1 MKGRLVVQSTVSSAV
16 LDYLWLKGSEQ
27 QNMLTCFLQN
37 SCNTHFFIFYFFFL
51 QVDDAS
57 VLQCLFLLKQGR
69 LGRTDCSEKTV
80 VIHTDWTGHYWFE
93 REFLSTLSLLYTIP
107 YQLPF
112 FLKPQAT

>member
-1 MKGRLVVQSTVSSAV
+1 MKSRLVVQSTVSIAV

-37 SCNTHFFIFYFFFL
+37 SCNTHFLFFL

-57 VLQCLFLLKQGR
+57 VLLCLFLLKQDR

-80 VIHTDWTGHYWFE
+80 VTHTDWTVQYWFE
-93 REFLSTLSLLYTIP
+93 SLYPPCSYFIQVSTP
-107 YQLPF
+107 PF
-112 FLKPQAT
+112 FKANSTPQKNI